1 MKNIRKKM
9 ENKGFTLVEII
20 VCLAIMTIVAGSVGA
35 FIVAGNNS
43 YLRGNKE
50 LTLQEE
56 AQLAANQMIDL
67 IIDVEKDIKFTNTTG
82 TAVDLD
88 GNPAKDD
95 AGNEVQAQ
103 VGATHDVQ
111 NVAANRLGGQVLR
124 MDVIVDANASVA
136 GPVPVAH
143 KGLHLGAD
151 GIFRIGLLLEGNES
165 LAHVGLHAGL
175 EHRTGT
181 LLGRVVHVRKT
192 DHAEARHLGAGEHRA
207 PIAILGG
214 HFGLEGEALLLEP
227 TLQRQV
233 LGVTAQKRHGSMG
246 MGVVERGHEQTS
258 RAIVGLAEGGSHI
271 GRRRHRADIGDSA
284 VAHPHPLVVLDSEV
298 GVEKIDIGKEHGRP
312 FEESRTGF

>member
-1 MKNIRKKM
+1 
-9 ENKGFTLVEII
+9 
-20 VCLAIMTIVAGSVGA
+20 
-35 FIVAGNNS
+35 
-43 YLRGNKE
+43 
-50 LTLQEE
+50 
-56 AQLAANQMIDL
+56 
-67 IIDVEKDIKFTNTTG
+67 
-82 TAVDLD
+82 
-88 GNPAKDD
+88 
-95 AGNEVQAQ
+95 
-103 VGATHDVQ
+103 
-111 NVAANRLGGQVLR
+111 